1 MIHEKKSTF
10 IRSEESMERLIQT
23 VSRDEERYKDKIQ

>member
-1 MIHEKKSTF
+1 MKYISNF
-10 IRSEESMERLIQT
+10 RSEESMERLIQT